1 MEKRMLKE
9 ERQKIILDK
18 LKENDIIQVSQMTD
32 LLDVTDMT
40 IRRDLKELEDKKLLV
55 RIHGGASKIEKARP
69 REFSNEEKLLKNK
82 DLKIEIAK
90 KISKLLV
97 EEQNIFLGAGTTIEY
112 VSEFLGDKKLNIFT
126 NSLYLFRKLV
136 FLDNIN
142 IKLIGGE
149 FRKVTGAFV
158 GALSLELVTKMR
170 FNQAFIGVNG
180 VNKGKAYTYSPEEG
194 ILQRMILDNS
204 FDRFLVADS
213 SKLGYEDL
221 YHFYN
226 LEDAKFI
233 TDQKIASDQALEIE
247 KYTEIIK

>member
-1 MEKRMLKE
+1 MEKQMLKE

-40 IRRDLKELEDKKLLV
+40 IRRDLKELEDKNLLV
-55 RIHGGASKIEKARP
+55 RIHGGASKVEKARS
-69 REFSNEEKLLKNK
+69 REFSNEEKLLQNK

-90 KISKLLV
+90 KIN
-97 EEQNIFLGAGTTIEY
+97 EIMAPDQNIFLGAGSTIEY
-112 VSEFLGDKKLNIFT
+112 VSEFIGEKKLNIFT

-136 FLDNIN
+136 FLDNVN

-149 FRKVTGAFV
+149 FRRVTGAFV
-158 GALSLELVTKMR
+158 GPLSLDLVAKMR

-194 ILQRMILDNS
+194 ILQKMILDNS
-204 FDRFLVADS
+204 FDRYLVADS

-226 LEDAKFI
+226 IEDVRFI
-233 TDQKIASDQALEIE
+233 TDSKISPDQSSEIE
-247 KYTEIIK
+247 KYTEIIR

>member
-1 MEKRMLKE
+1 MLKE

-40 IRRDLKELEDKKLLV
+40 IRRDLKDLEDKKLLI
-55 RIHGGASKIEKARP
+55 RIHGGASKIEKALP

-82 DLKIEIAK
+82 ELKMEIAK
-90 KISKLLV
+90 KISQILIP
-97 EEQNIFLGAGTTIEY
+97 EQNIYLGAGTTIEY

-126 NSLYLFRKLV
+126 NSLYLFKKLV
-136 FLDNIN
+136 FLDNVN
-142 IKLIGGE
+142 IKLIGGD

-158 GALSLELVTKMR
+158 GALSLDLVSKMR

-194 ILQRMILDNS
+194 ILQKMILDNS
-204 FDRFLVADS
+204 FDRYLVSDS
-213 SKLGYEDL
+213 TKLGYEDL

-226 LEDAKFI
+226 LEDARFI
-233 TDQKIASDQALEIE
+233 TDSKITDKQIEDIE
-247 KYTEIIK
+247 KYTELIK

>member
-1 MEKRMLKE
+1 MLKE
-9 ERQKIILDK
+9 KRQELILSK
-18 LKENDIIQVSQMTD
+18 LDNDGMVQVSE
-32 LLDVTDMT
+32 LSEFLDVTDMT
-40 IRRDLKELEDKKLLV
+40 VRRDLKELEDRKLLV
-55 RIHGGASKIEKARP
+55 RIHGGASKVEKARP

-82 DLKIEIAK
+82 ELKIEIAQ
-90 KISKLLV
+90 KISDIMIP
-97 EEQNIFLGAGTTIEY
+97 EQNIFLGAGTTIEY

-136 FLDNIN
+136 FLDNVN

-158 GALSLELVTKMR
+158 GALSLDLVSKMR
-170 FNQAFIGVNG
+170 FNQAFIGING
-180 VNKGKAYTYSPEEG
+180 LNKGKAYTYSPEEG
-194 ILQRMILDNS
+194 ILQKMILDNS
-204 FDRFLVADS
+204 FDRYLVADS

-233 TDQKIASDQALEIE
+233 TDSKISPNQALEIE
-247 KYTEIIK
+247 KYTEIIR

>member
-1 MEKRMLKE
+1 MEKQMLKE

-18 LKENDIIQVSQMTD
+18 LNENDIIQVSQMTD

-40 IRRDLKELEDKKLLV
+40 IRRDLKELEEKNLLV
-55 RIHGGASKIEKARP
+55 RIHGGASKIDKARP
-69 REFSNEEKLLKNK
+69 REFSNEEKLLKNE

-90 KISKLLV
+90 KISGLLM
-97 EEQNIFLGAGTTIEY
+97 EDQNIFLGAGSTIEY

-126 NSLYLFRKLV
+126 NSLYLFNKLV

-180 VNKGKAYTYSPEEG
+180 INKGKAYTYSPEEG
-194 ILQRMILDNS
+194 ILQKMILDNS
-204 FDRFLVADS
+204 LESFLVADS

-233 TDQKIASDQALEIE
+233 TDHEIRPDQVLETE

>member
-1 MEKRMLKE
+1 MLKD

-40 IRRDLKELEDKKLLV
+40 VRRDLKELEDRNLLV

-82 DLKIEIAK
+82 ELKMEIAK
-90 KISKLLV
+90 KISQILIP
-97 EEQNIFLGAGTTIEY
+97 EQNIYLGAGTTIEY

-136 FLDNIN
+136 FLDNVN

-158 GALSLELVTKMR
+158 GALSLDLVSKMR
-170 FNQAFIGVNG
+170 FNQAFIGING
-180 VNKGKAYTYSPEEG
+180 LNKGKAYTYSPEEG
-194 ILQRMILDNS
+194 ILQKMILDNS
-204 FDRFLVADS
+204 FDRYLVADS

-226 LEDAKFI
+226 IEDAKFI
-233 TDQKIASDQALEIE
+233 TDSKITSDNKKEIE
-247 KYTEIIK
+247 KYTEIIR

>member
-1 MEKRMLKE
+1 MLKE

-40 IRRDLKELEDKKLLV
+40 IRRDLKELEDKNLLV
-55 RIHGGASKIEKARP
+55 RIHGGASKVEKARS
-69 REFSNEEKLLKNK
+69 REFSNEEKLLQNK

-90 KISKLLV
+90 KINEIMASD
-97 EEQNIFLGAGTTIEY
+97 QNIFLGAGSTIEY
-112 VSEFLGDKKLNIFT
+112 VSEFIGEKKLNIFT

-136 FLDNIN
+136 FLDNVN

-149 FRKVTGAFV
+149 FRRVTGAFV
-158 GALSLELVTKMR
+158 GPLSLDLVAKMR

-194 ILQRMILDNS
+194 ILQKMILDNS
-204 FDRFLVADS
+204 FDRYLVADS

-226 LEDAKFI
+226 IEDARFI
-233 TDQKIASDQALEIE
+233 TDSKISPNQSSEIE
-247 KYTEIIK
+247 KYTEIIR

>member
-1 MEKRMLKE
+1 MEKQMLKE

-40 IRRDLKELEDKKLLV
+40 IRRDLKELEDKNLLV
-55 RIHGGASKIEKARP
+55 RIHGGASKVEKARS
-69 REFSNEEKLLKNK
+69 REFSNEEKLLQNK

-90 KISKLLV
+90 KIN
-97 EEQNIFLGAGTTIEY
+97 EIMAPDQNIFLGAGSTIEY
-112 VSEFLGDKKLNIFT
+112 VSEFIGEKKLNIFT

-136 FLDNIN
+136 FLDNVT
-142 IKLIGGE
+142 IKLIGGG
-149 FRKVTGAFV
+149 FRRVTGAFV
-158 GALSLELVTKMR
+158 GPLSLDLVAKMR

-194 ILQRMILDNS
+194 ILQKMILDNS
-204 FDRFLVADS
+204 FDRYLVADS

-226 LEDAKFI
+226 IEDARFI
-233 TDQKIASDQALEIE
+233 TDSKITPDQASEIE
-247 KYTEIIK
+247 KYSEIVR

>member
-1 MEKRMLKE
+1 MEKQMLKE

-40 IRRDLKELEDKKLLV
+40 IRRDLKELEDKNLLV
-55 RIHGGASKIEKARP
+55 RIHGGASKVEKARS
-69 REFSNEEKLLKNK
+69 REFSNEEKLLQNK

-90 KISKLLV
+90 KIN
-97 EEQNIFLGAGTTIEY
+97 EIMAPDQNIFLGAGSTIEY
-112 VSEFLGDKKLNIFT
+112 VSEFIGEKKLNIFT

-136 FLDNIN
+136 FLDNVN

-149 FRKVTGAFV
+149 FRRVTGAFV
-158 GALSLELVTKMR
+158 GPLSLDIVAKMR

-194 ILQRMILDNS
+194 ILQKMILDNS
-204 FDRFLVADS
+204 FDRYLVADS

-226 LEDAKFI
+226 IEDARFI
-233 TDQKIASDQALEIE
+233 TDSKISPDQSSEIE
-247 KYTEIIK
+247 KYTEIIR